1 MNIFKNTEIPTIIT
15 IINDISKFCW
25 SLISLKKIIIII
37 IMINENKNIRHVLY
51 SKLKKSTI

>member
-37 IMINENKNIRHVLY
+37 ITINENKNTRHVLY
-51 SKLKKSTI
+51 SKLQ